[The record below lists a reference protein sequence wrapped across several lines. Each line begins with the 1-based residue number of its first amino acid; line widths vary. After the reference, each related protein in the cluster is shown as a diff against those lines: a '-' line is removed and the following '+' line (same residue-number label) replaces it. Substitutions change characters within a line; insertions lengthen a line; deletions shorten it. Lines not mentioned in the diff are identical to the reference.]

1 MTTSDHSTHNFTKY
15 ADLPS
20 IGRLSLANTTNNA
33 TVLEP
38 FSKYL
43 ICGDNQLNW
52 FGIKLPSYITSPQR
66 IYPSQLSV
74 FCLCLIELLEH
85 LNTFNLH
92 ETTYKISARRGA
104 NSNINFCNPA
114 ENNAINYKD
123 PEINNCEFNKII
135 LQTLCHHFFH

>member
-1 MTTSDHSTHNFTKY
+1 MQ
-15 ADLPS
+15 LC
-20 IGRLSLANTTNNA
+20 
-33 TVLEP
+33 LEL
-38 FSKYL
+38 FRKYL

-52 FGIKLPSYITSPQR
+52 FCIKLPSYITSPQR

-74 FCLCLIELLEH
+74 FCLRLIELLEH

-114 ENNAINYKD
+114 ENNAISYKD